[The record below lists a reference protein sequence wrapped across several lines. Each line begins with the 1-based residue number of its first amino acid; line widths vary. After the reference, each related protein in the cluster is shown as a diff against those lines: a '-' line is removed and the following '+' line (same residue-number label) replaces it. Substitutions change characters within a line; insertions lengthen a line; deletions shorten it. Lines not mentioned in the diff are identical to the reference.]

1 MRKINFILIALLMYF
16 VGFSSMG
23 KKTGD
28 SFAPRPENA
37 KSDSIQIV
45 RLDESRYSE
54 GLSKLYLLEKI
65 KRYRQDYET
74 IKTESDFS
82 SNYVNQN
89 PYDKYLKNLQS
100 FKDSDL
106 DAAEAYLKSLPDS
119 IKFTPTSVDQN
130 KRDYGDIN
138 WRDKDRTLRVADF
151 YGDLSNSGWSPYAF
165 IINMI
170 PTARVGYGK
179 LELNVDGE
187 SLYFRKNASK
197 FVWRLTPTYYRVNAK
212 IQTLENAQGQL
223 PMLLQIYG
231 ANNPDDMNGTYL
243 VMPRE
248 GASINT
254 SAIDALRKAEEQAKL
269 DPNYTPPIQLDAG
282 PYTNVSNENII
293 EAEIICEG
301 IESGLSKEDLH
312 DLIGANPKDYLGKLH
327 IMASICSNNPRLFRI
342 RVDEVKNH
350 LPKTTSSTS
359 KTNEFNIISKN
370 TLAEAEIIMG
380 ELGRSR
386 SPKQVLEHFQKY
398 RKSVNDKGLLIKLIK
413 LYKQDRN
420 IYKERIDVLHK
431 N

>member
-1 MRKINFILIALLMYF
+1 MVLFMYL
-16 VGFSSMG
+16 VGCSSMG

-37 KSDSIQIV
+37 KSKSIQIV

-82 SNYVNQN
+82 SSYVNHN
-89 PYDKYLKNLQS
+89 PYEQYLKNLQS

-106 DAAEAYLKSLPDS
+106 DGAEAYLKSLPDS
-119 IKFTPTSVDQN
+119 IKFTPTPIDEN
-130 KRDYGDIN
+130 KHDYGDIN
-138 WRDKDRTLRVADF
+138 WRDKDRTLRISDF
-151 YGDLSNSGWSPYAF
+151 YGDLSNDGWSPYAF

-179 LELNVDGE
+179 FELNIDGE
-187 SLYFRKNASK
+187 SLYFRKSASK
-197 FVWRLTPTYYRVNAK
+197 FVWRLTPTYYWVNAK

-223 PMLLQIYG
+223 PMLLEIDG

-248 GASINT
+248 GASVNT
-254 SAIDALRKAEEQAKL
+254 AAIDALRKAEEKAKL

-282 PYTNVSNENII
+282 PYTKVSNENII

-301 IESGLSKEDLH
+301 IESGLSKEDLQA
-312 DLIGANPKDYLGKLH
+312 LIGADPKDYLCKLN
-327 IMASICSNNPRLFRI
+327 IMASICSNNPSLFRI

-350 LPKTTSSTS
+350 LPKTTTSSTS
-359 KTNEFNIISKN
+359 KTKEFNIISKS

-386 SPKQVLEHFQKY
+386 SPKQVLEHFHKY
-398 RKSVNDKGLLIKLIK
+398 RKSVKDKELLIKLIK
-413 LYKQDRN
+413 LYKKDRN
-420 IYKERIDVLHK
+420 IYKERIDVLRK
-431 N
+431 D